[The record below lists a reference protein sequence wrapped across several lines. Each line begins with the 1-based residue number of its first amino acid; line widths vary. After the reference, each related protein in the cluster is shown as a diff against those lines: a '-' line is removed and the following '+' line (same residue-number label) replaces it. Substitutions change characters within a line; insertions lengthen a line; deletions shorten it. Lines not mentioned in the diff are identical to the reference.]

1 MTHIPIKEQQV
12 NYMDEYLSE
21 VVRKVKEML
30 GEDVPVGSGDPLCSK
45 LGLSSMQLARLA
57 YELEETFGIEIPDAA
72 FKSDM
77 TALDFAGIIQK
88 EIGNE

>member
-1 MTHIPIKEQQV
+1 MNGYV
-12 NYMDEYLSE
+12 DE
-21 VVRKVKEML
+21 VIRKVKDML
-30 GEDVPVGSGDPLCSK
+30 GEDVPVGSDDPLCSK

-57 YELEETFGIEIPDAA
+57 YELEETFDIEIPDAA

-88 EIGNE
+88 EIENE

>member
-1 MTHIPIKEQQV
+1 MNDYLNEVIK
-12 NYMDEYLSE
+12 
-21 VVRKVKEML
+21 KVKEML
-30 GEDVPVGSGDPLCSK
+30 GEDVPVGSDDPLCAK

-57 YELEETFGIEIPDAA
+57 YELEEAFDIEITDAA

-88 EIGNE
+88 EIENE